1 MNTNSSWLA
10 LQIGAREHYAIP
22 RALHQRGQ
30 LQALFTDHWLPP
42 ASLINRLPG
51 TQQLAGRWHPDLEC
65 ARVVAP
71 GYGALL
77 REVSHRFRP
86 FARHGGPTHA
96 RNRRFQAWASRTLAA
111 TTPIPDS
118 MFSYSYGALQ
128 PFQIAKAQGC
138 RTVLGQ
144 IDCGPAEDRVV
155 AEERLRYP
163 QFETSWRAEPS
174 RYWDRWREELVLAD
188 RIVVNS
194 RWSYRCMVEE
204 GIPQHKLKI
213 IPLVYQAKTFHV
225 STPPLPLSDS
235 SNNFRLLFLGTVGLR
250 KGIARLL
257 DAMRILEPHPV
268 VLTLAGHSELDP
280 ANWAGC
286 HNIHWVGPLPRS
298 AVAAAYASADAMIL
312 PSLSDGFAI
321 TQLESLANQCPVIAS
336 RNCGDVVEH
345 GVNGWLLK
353 NLEPE
358 TIAAAILEAMETRN
372 QLPHPLPMPAF
383 SISDLGETLN
393 NLFANS
399 PEDVDLMAIAE
410 GSA

>member
-1 MNTNSSWLA
+1 MTSSNSWLA

-30 LQALFTDHWLPP
+30 LQALLTDHWLPP
-42 ASLINRLPG
+42 ASLITRLPG
-51 TQQLAGRWHPDLEC
+51 TQRLSGRWHPDLES
-65 ARVVAP
+65 ARVLAP

-77 REVSHRFRP
+77 REVGHRVNP
-86 FARHGGPTHA
+86 FARHGRPTHA
-96 RNRRFQAWASRTLAA
+96 RNRRFQAWAARTLAA
-111 TTPIPDS
+111 ATPLPPSI
-118 MFSYSYGALQ
+118 FSYSYAALQ

-155 AEERLRYP
+155 AEERRRYP
-163 QFETSWRAEPS
+163 QFDTSWRPEPS
-174 RYWDRWREELVLAD
+174 GYWDRWRQELSLAD

-204 GIPQHKLKI
+204 GIPQSKLKI
-213 IPLVYQAKTFHV
+213 IPLVYQAKAASLRPA
-225 STPPLPLSDS
+225 STDLNHSPDV
-235 SNNFRLLFLGTVGLR
+235 FRLLFLGTVGLR

-257 DAMRILEPHPV
+257 EAMRILENHPV
-268 VLTLAGHSELDP
+268 VLTLAGPSELDP
-280 ANWAGC
+280 AIWAGC
-286 HNIHWVGPLPRS
+286 ANIRWLGPLPRS

-336 RNCGDVVEH
+336 RNCGDVVEP
-345 GVNGWLLK
+345 GVNGWLLA

-358 TIAAAILEAMETRN
+358 TIAATVLQAMDTRN
-372 QLPHPLPMPAF
+372 QLRNPLPMPTF
-383 SISDLGETLN
+383 GIGDLGQALSS
-393 NLFANS
+393 LFVANS
-399 PEDVDLMAIAE
+399 EPVDRVA
-410 GSA
+410 